1 MNYWQGKLVRLRG
14 VEPSDAEAFFRW
26 SLDSE
31 IRRALDYLQPPASL
45 AQVREEME
53 EVALIK
59 FGGEKFTWVIE
70 DGAGLA
76 VGQLTAH
83 TLNPR
88 DGTFSYGFSV
98 AAEHRRKGYAAEAVL
113 LVVKYF
119 FEELR
124 YQKVTVSIHG
134 DNAGSVAFHEKLGFR
149 HEGTLRRMVYT
160 HGRHEDMHYYGLT
173 REEWE
178 SSPHRF

>member
-26 SLDSE
+26 NLDSE
-31 IRRALDYLQPPASL
+31 TGRALEYLWPPTSL
-45 AQVREEME
+45 AQVRKEIE
-53 EVALIK
+53 EVALQK
-59 FGGEKFTWVIE
+59 LGGERFTWVIE
-70 DGAGLA
+70 DRAGLP
-76 VGQLTAH
+76 VGQLTTH
-83 TLNPR
+83 TCNQR

-113 LVVKYF
+113 LVVKYY

-134 DNAGSVAFHEKLGFR
+134 DNAGSVALHEKLGFR
-149 HEGTLRRMVYT
+149 REGTLRQMFYT
-160 HGRHEDMHYYGLT
+160 RGGYQDMLYYGLT
-173 REEWE
+173 REEWQ
-178 SSPHRF
+178 SSPLKF

>member
-26 SLDSE
+26 NMDSE
-31 IRRALDYLQPPASL
+31 TGRALDYLWAPTSL
-45 AQVREEME
+45 AQVRKEIE

-59 FGGEKFTWVIE
+59 FGGPKFTWVIE
-70 DGAGLA
+70 DRAGLP

-83 TLNPR
+83 TCDPR
-88 DGTFSYGFSV
+88 NGTFSYGFSV

-124 YQKVTVSIHG
+124 YQKVTVTVHG
-134 DNAGSVAFHEKLGFR
+134 DNAGSIAFHEKLGFR
-149 HEGTLRRMVYT
+149 HEGTIRRMFYT